1 MLSNLVK
8 QHQTR
13 QQSRKELQ
21 ERRKKDAIVAATALS
36 HVLVDHLN
44 AGVAQAYV
52 NEKKLN
58 TETKILQEN
67 AAQFS
72 KQTMQWLKLV
82 EDFNTALKEIG
93 DVENWAKSIET
104 DMRTISSALEY
115 AYRKSTSS

>member
-1 MLSNLVK
+1 MMLSNLVK
-8 QHQTR
+8 QHTAR
-13 QQSRKELQ
+13 QQARKELQ
-21 ERRKKDAIVAATALS
+21 DKRKRDAIVAATALS

-52 NEKKLN
+52 NQKKLD
-58 TETKILQEN
+58 TETRILQAN
-67 AAQFS
+67 ATQFS

-115 AYRKSTSS
+115 AYSKTE